1 MKVSM
6 EVRVVKATDRF
17 VQEPDMEISTNIT
30 METENNNSM
39 ENMDNMES
47 GDLEEEIWSDISGFV
62 EAVEK

>member
-1 MKVSM
+1 MKISM

-17 VQEPDMEISTNIT
+17 VQEPDMEVSTNIT

-47 GDLEEEIWSDISGFV
+47 GELEEEIWSDISSFV